1 MVGVS
6 CQCWLANSICRR
18 YLNLVPHLPV
28 AKASAKSS
36 FPRAASHLQVHV
48 QGLGGSS
55 WGCHQGVID
64 PSLVIY
70 PGCDCKTQGR
80 QMSEGE
86 MTQESQEQN
95 ASANIQCCARASW
108 CNSSVP
114 GSYVL
119 ASV

>member
-6 CQCWLANSICRR
+6 RQYWLANSICRR

-36 FPRAASHLQVHV
+36 FPRAASYLQIHV

-55 WGCHQGVID
+55 WGCHQGVVD